1 MNNNAVYIAHVVEAI
16 EKIEKYLRNVSDIH
30 QFVSNDMLFDAVLRE
45 MEIIGEAASNIG
57 ADFRDAHTNIPWK
70 KMISLRN
77 ILIHEYFG
85 VNEQIVWN
93 TCQDDLPQLKAL
105 LIPLLH

>member
-1 MNNNAVYIAHVVEAI
+1 MNNNTVYLAHIVEAI
-16 EKIEKYLRNVSDIH
+16 EKIEKYLRKASDIQ

-45 MEIIGEAASNIG
+45 MEIIGEAANNIETG
-57 ADFRDAHTNIPWK
+57 FREIHPDIPWQ

-85 VNEQIVWN
+85 VNGQIVWE
-93 TCQDDLPQLKAL
+93 TCQKDIPQLKKL
-105 LIPLLH
+105 LLPLLS

>member
-1 MNNNAVYIAHVVEAI
+1 MDNNTVYIAHITEAI
-16 EKIEKYLRNVSDIH
+16 EKIEKYLRGVSDIR

-45 MEIIGEAASNIG
+45 MEIIGEAASNIDVG
-57 ADFRDAHTNIPWK
+57 FREAHSEIPWK

-85 VNEQIVWN
+85 VNGQIVWD

-105 LIPLLH
+105 LTPLLR